1 MIFVVN
7 KPYRPRP
14 LAAMVA
20 LCRRSVVKRLGVA
33 WVGLMVGLL
42 LASGAQ
48 AQQVSWI
55 QAVNGQV
62 PPGAVATGIERG
74 ANLYVCRVTQSDGS
88 KHPGKLIVN
97 DGCHIGYG
105 GRELNL
111 KSYEVMVGSVNWVAS
126 SQGRAVPAGAVIA
139 GVERGTNLYVCR
151 STMSAG
157 SVHGGKLMGTDTC
170 HVGYGGREYP
180 QTSFEV
186 AVTAVAP
193 PAPVAVVAAPAPVAI
208 TGQGNVMAKHSGRCL
223 DVYTGSKDNN
233 IDIVQW
239 DCGPQDNQK
248 FSYVDKGGG
257 YGNLVAKH
265 SGK

>member
-1 MIFVVN
+1 MISVLSKAV
-7 KPYRPRP
+7 RSRC
-14 LAAMVA
+14 LEAMVA
-20 LCRRSVVKRLGVA
+20 QYRRSFVGRLRAA
-33 WVGLMVGLL
+33 WVGLMFGLL
-42 LASGAQ
+42 LATGAQ
-48 AQQVSWI
+48 AQQVSWV

-62 PPGAVATGIERG
+62 PSGAVMTGSERG
-74 ANLYVCRVTQSDGS
+74 ANLYVCRATQSDGS
-88 KHPGKLIVN
+88 KHPGKLIAN

-105 GRELNL
+105 GAELNL

-126 SQGRAVPAGAVIA
+126 SQGRAVPGGAVIG

-193 PAPVAVVAAPAPVAI
+193 VAAAPAPVIAPPAPVIAPPAPALAAI
-208 TGQGNVMAKHSGRCL
+208 ALPLPTATQAQCIDGPEGFG
-223 DVYTGSKDNN
+223 GSVNDAY
-233 IDIVQW
+233 IQ
-239 DCGPQDNQK
+239 QQ
-248 FSYVDKGGG
+248 
-257 YGNLVAKH
+257 AA
-265 SGK
+265 